1 MDEHTKQAL
10 LLGREYYEKGEL
22 ERADTQLRTVLE
34 QGADRFADVYDM
46 LGVIAHGRGALRDAR
61 QFFER
66 AIALN
71 PNYTEAQLN
80 LMVTLNDLGEFD
92 AARSLYAQLRQRG
105 EQSHQLDPFA
115 RGKIAN
121 MHADTSQAY
130 QDVGMMVEAIGELE
144 KAVALCPNFADLRTR
159 LGVLYRD
166 TGDKARA
173 RQQFEAAKAAN
184 PKYLQAR
191 LMLGVL
197 LLTSGEPQ
205 LAVVEL
211 EHVLESDP
219 TSKSAEMYLRVAR
232 KAVEQAS

>member
-1 MDEHTKQAL
+1 
-10 LLGREYYEKGEL
+10 
-22 ERADTQLRTVLE
+22 
-34 QGADRFADVYDM
+34 
-46 LGVIAHGRGALRDAR
+46 
-61 QFFER
+61 
-66 AIALN
+66 
-71 PNYTEAQLN
+71 
-80 LMVTLNDLGEFD
+80 MVTLNDLGEFD

-105 EQSHQLDPFA
+105 EQTHQLDPFA

-159 LGVLYRD
+159 LGILYRD

-173 RQQFEAAKAAN
+173 RQQFEAAKVAN

-205 LAVVEL
+205 LAVAEL

-219 TSKSAEMYLRVAR
+219 TAKSAEMYLRVAR